1 MSSKQLIRLPL
12 VVWCLAAA
20 YAPAWGQQDSQR
32 QTYTYKTVGNL
43 PIKADVYRAHDDQVR
58 PVVVW
63 IHGGALINGH
73 RESVGGPLKKAFLDA
88 GYIIVSIDYRL
99 APETKLPEIVQDLE
113 DAFRWVRERG
123 PGLFHADPERVA
135 VVGGSA
141 GGYLT
146 LTAGFRVQPRPV
158 ALVSLWGYGDLV
170 GPWYSSPSPHPA
182 HQRVKLSREEAW
194 RQVSGPPVSDA
205 RDRPG
210 DGGAFYQFCRQQGL
224 WPQAVSGFDPHTEP
238 EKFFPYMPVKNV
250 TREFPPTLLIHGED
264 DTDVPC
270 EQSTMMAAE
279 FRRHHVD
286 HQLIVVP
293 HAEHGL
299 AGADPQQVEAA
310 YRSAVEFVRSHLDR

>member
-1 MSSKQLIRLPL
+1 M
-12 VVWCLAAA
+12 
-20 YAPAWGQQDSQR
+20 DSR
-32 QTYTYKTVGNL
+32 
-43 PIKADVYRAHDDQVR
+43 
-58 PVVVW
+58 
-63 IHGGALINGH
+63 GALINGH

-88 GYIIVSIDYRL
+88 GYILVSIDYRL

-113 DAFRWVRERG
+113 DAFRWVQEQG
-123 PGLFHADPERVA
+123 PGLFHANPDRVA

-182 HQRVKLSREEAW
+182 HQRVKLSRDEAW

-205 RDRPG
+205 RDRQG

-224 WPQAVSGFDPHTEP
+224 WPQAVSGS
-238 EKFFPYMPVKNV
+238 
-250 TREFPPTLLIHGED
+250 TRTRNRRSSFLTCPSRTSHGEFPPTLLIHGSD

-279 FRRHHVD
+279 FRRHHVE
-286 HQLIVVP
+286 HRLIVVP

-299 AGADPQQVEAA
+299 AGADPQQVETA